1 MQTIKLYVLPFFL
14 ALLML
19 VALGIWAN
27 HEMNYARQ
35 RALNHMSE
43 SSVAVLKSLEGS
55 IRSQVYQGKYAS
67 SRLKTILEN
76 VVESTGVIFVQV
88 RFKNITAVSAGEHP
102 LLPDIKPGTMG
113 HQFIPGVFTLW
124 ESVRLGK
131 CIMHG
136 KGRGGRHHNHGPG
149 SGIGD
154 LNFGDQEQT
163 LIIGISDKPYR
174 QTILESKKRL
184 RFTGYSGAFAVLVVL
199 MAWCLAM
206 RNRSLKESLTTSRTR
221 ASHLEELGLSA
232 AGLAHETKNPLGIIR
247 GLAQR
252 IRKGNIS
259 PEEVESISESIMN
272 EVDTASDRL
281 GRFMTYAKSRTPQ
294 IQPVKTSEFLEHI
307 AGLLQP
313 DCDSASIKLK
323 IRSAP
328 AYIMADPEMLQQLL
342 INLLINSLQAS
353 PAGSEIEMRVQLDGD
368 GALLT
373 ISDHGSGIPENLS
386 SDIFKPYTTG
396 HSDGH
401 GLGLAIVKRIV
412 EDHGWKI
419 TFDSVSSSGTTFTI
433 SKITVSKKGQKHNG
447 TANLNS
453 R

>member
-35 RALNHMSE
+35 RALNHMRE

-76 VVESTGVIFVQV
+76 VVESTGLIFVQV

-102 LLPDIKPGTMG
+102 VLSDIKPGTMG

-199 MAWCLAM
+199 MAWCLVM
-206 RNRSLKESLTTSRTR
+206 RNRSLKESLATSRTR

-272 EVDTASDRL
+272 EVDTASARL
-281 GRFMTYAKSRTPQ
+281 GRFMTYAKSMTPKVQ
-294 IQPVKTSEFLEHI
+294 TVMAAEFLKHI
-307 AGLLQP
+307 ASLLQP
-313 DCDSASIKLK
+313 DCDSAGIKLNT
-323 IRSAP
+323 RAEP
-328 AYIMADPEMLQQLL
+328 AAIMADQDMLQQVLV
-342 INLLINSLQAS
+342 NLLLNSLKAS
-353 PAGSEIEMRVQLDGD
+353 TSGSEIEVEIRRVGSK
-368 GALLT
+368 ALLT
-373 ISDHGSGIPENLS
+373 VSDQGAGISADLMS
-386 SDIFKPYTTG
+386 SIFKPYTAG
-396 HSDGH
+396 HADGH
-401 GLGLAIVKRIV
+401 GMGLAIVKRIV

-419 TFDSVSSSGTTFTI
+419 TLDSVPESGTKVTI
-433 SKITVSKKGQKHNG
+433 SQISLSEKG
-447 TANLNS
+447 ADI
-453 R
+453 